1 MNNFFG
7 NSPRHKIKPIFLGD
21 EYVGKTSII
30 SKYTGSE
37 YKNDTKI
44 EFYTKEIKL
53 LEEKINLMIF
63 DIKGH
68 HYFEK
73 IIIPYIRDVNAFIII
88 FDLTSLSS
96 FYNVSEWINKIK
108 KYNINIA
115 SNKYYPILLIGNKRD
130 LESNRIIKY
139 EEAERFAIYNKLLY
153 IEMSKNDDI
162 IRLNMTLETYFYKI
176 LTLNNSNNEPS
187 SCYINYS
194 NVFDNKDEDEDK
206 LKKSNNSKLVSSKSL
221 DNIELLND
229 KYKGNKY
236 YYECKKT
243 ISQCNIL

>member
-21 EYVGKTSII
+21 ERVGKTSII
-30 SKYTGSE
+30 AKYTDSE
-37 YKNDTKI
+37 YKNDTRI
-44 EFYTKEIKL
+44 DFYTKNIEL

-68 HYFEK
+68 HSFEK
-73 IIIPYIRDVNAFIII
+73 IIIPYIKDVNAFIII

-96 FYNVSEWINKIK
+96 FYNVGEWINKIK
-108 KYNINIA
+108 KYNNIV
-115 SNKYYPILLIGNKRD
+115 SNEYYPILLIGNKRD
-130 LESNRIIKY
+130 LEKERIIKY
-139 EEAERFAIYNKLLY
+139 EEAEKYAIHNKLLY

-162 IRLNMTLETYFYKI
+162 IRLNMTFETYFYKI
-176 LTLNNSNNEPS
+176 LTLNNEKS
-187 SCYINYS
+187 SCYINYT
-194 NVFDNKDEDEDK
+194 NVFDNKDENK
-206 LKKSNNSKLVSSKSL
+206 LKKSNNSNLIQSKSL
-221 DNIELLND
+221 DNIELLDD

-243 ISQCNIL
+243 LTQCNIL

>member
-21 EYVGKTSII
+21 ERVGKTSII
-30 SKYTGSE
+30 AKYTGSE

-44 EFYTKEIKL
+44 DFYSKNIEL
-53 LEEKINLMIF
+53 LDEKVNLMIF

-68 HYFEK
+68 HSFEK
-73 IIIPYIRDVNAFIII
+73 VIIPYIKDVNAFIII
-88 FDLTSLSS
+88 FDLTCLSS

-108 KYNINIA
+108 KYNNII

-130 LESNRIIKY
+130 LEKERIIKY
-139 EEAERFAIYNKLLY
+139 EEAEKYAIYNKLLY
-153 IEMSKNDDI
+153 IEMSKKDDL
-162 IRLNMTLETYFYKI
+162 IRLNMTFDTYFYKI

-194 NVFDNKDEDEDK
+194 NIFENKDEND
-206 LKKSNNSKLVSSKSL
+206 KKSVTKLVSSKSL
-221 DNIELLND
+221 DNIELLDD

-243 ISQCNIL
+243 LSQCNIL

>member
-21 EYVGKTSII
+21 ERVGKTSII
-30 SKYTGSE
+30 AKYTDSA

-44 EFYTKEIKL
+44 DFYSKNIEL
-53 LEEKINLMIF
+53 LDDKINLMIF

-68 HYFEK
+68 HSFEK
-73 IIIPYIRDVNAFIII
+73 VIIPYIKDVNAFIII
-88 FDLTSLSS
+88 FDLTCLSS

-108 KYNINIA
+108 KYNNII
-115 SNKYYPILLIGNKRD
+115 SNQYYPILLIGNKRD
-130 LESNRIIKY
+130 LERERVIKY
-139 EEAERFAIYNKLLY
+139 DEAEKYAIHNKLLY
-153 IEMSKNDDI
+153 IEMSINDDL
-162 IRLNMTLETYFYKI
+162 IRLNMTLDTYFYKI
-176 LTLNNSNNEPS
+176 LTLNNSENE

-194 NVFDNKDEDEDK
+194 NVFNDKDENK
-206 LKKSNNSKLVSSKSL
+206 LKKTNNSKLVPSKSL
-221 DNIELLND
+221 DNIELLDD

-243 ISQCNIL
+243 LSQCNIL